1 MIPCGIATPSRL
13 LPHFSSVTR
22 GRLFFNMSKSNLLID
37 ETPIVFQPTLAK
49 LIGLPEAIVLQTLKF
64 WCGQKRSGKVVDD
77 ERWIFNTLE
86 QWREFSFPFWSTR
99 TIGEVFRTLE
109 SMGLIKSQQFD
120 LQAGKAMKYYTI
132 SQSAL
137 TLLTSERADH
147 LEDSSTSIWKILPD
161 HVEDSSRS
169 ARARHIKQ
177 YTEKQTEKQKPLT
190 PLQGE
195 EESSAVASHSS
206 VELNQPNLF
215 PTEITANAKVS
226 FATAHFNDP
235 PKMANA
241 IRAGF
246 KKNPPPR
253 NIPTELDTPEFN
265 TAWNEFLQ
273 HRKEKRAPMTPT
285 AQKNMF
291 GKFTA
296 WGVESAVAAID
307 TAISNGW
314 TGVFEPKE
322 NKSKSKPE
330 RFSNF

>member
-1 MIPCGIATPSRL
+1 
-13 LPHFSSVTR
+13 
-22 GRLFFNMSKSNLLID
+22 MSKSNLLID

-109 SMGLIKSQQFD
+109 SMGLVKSKQFD

-137 TLLTSERADH
+137 TILTSERADH

-177 YTEKQTEKQKPLT
+177 YTEKLTENTKPLT
-190 PLQGE
+190 PFQGE
-195 EESSAVASHSS
+195 EESSAMASHSS
-206 VELNQPNLF
+206 DESTDLF
-215 PTEITANAKVS
+215 PTEITANAKAS
-226 FATAHFNDP
+226 FATAQQNDP
-235 PKMANA
+235 PTNV
-241 IRAGF
+241 RRVTGGRS
-246 KKNPPPR
+246 KNSPPIEKP
-253 NIPTELDTPEFN
+253 IGVSEQVWID
-265 TAWNEFLQ
+265 FLA
-273 HRKEKRAPMTPT
+273 HRKAKRAPLSQT
-285 AQKNMF
+285 AL
-291 GKFTA
+291 
-296 WGVESAVAAID
+296 
-307 TAISNGW
+307 TAIIKEAEKASVSLEEALIVCLTRGW
-314 TGVFEPKE
+314 QGFNAEWMKKTTGFT
-322 NKSKSKPE
+322 KPE
-330 RFSNF
+330 KWCNI

>member
-1 MIPCGIATPSRL
+1 
-13 LPHFSSVTR
+13 
-22 GRLFFNMSKSNLLID
+22 MSKSNLLID

-49 LIGLPEAIVLQTLKF
+49 LIGLPEALVLQTLKF

-109 SMGLIKSQQFD
+109 SMGLVKSKQFD
-120 LQAGKAMKYYTI
+120 LQTGKAMKYYTI

-137 TLLTSERADH
+137 TILTSERADH

-206 VELNQPNLF
+206 TQTNLF
-215 PTEITANAKVS
+215 PTNPSEANASGSANAKLKS
-226 FATAHFNDP
+226 ADGKETAPHC
-235 PKMANA
+235 AA
-241 IRAGF
+241 
-246 KKNPPPR
+246 PPR
-253 NIPTELDTPEFN
+253 NKKSSATQIEKPAGVGEQVWDDFIAL
-265 TAWNEFLQ
+265 
-273 HRKEKRAPMTPT
+273 RKAKRAPLSAT
-285 AQKNMF
+285 ALASIAKEAE
-291 GKFTA
+291 K
-296 WGVESAVAAID
+296 AAMHIEEAL
-307 TAISNGW
+307 TECVTRGW
-314 TGVFEPKE
+314 QSFKAEWMKPKTTT
-322 NKSKSKPE
+322 KPE

>member
-1 MIPCGIATPSRL
+1 MSQGVA
-13 LPHFSSVTR
+13 
-22 GRLFFNMSKSNLLID
+22 FFTMSKSNLLID

-109 SMGLIKSQQFD
+109 SMGLVKSKQFD

-195 EESSAVASHSS
+195 EESSAMASHSS
-206 VELNQPNLF
+206 DESTDLF
-215 PTEITANAKVS
+215 TTEITANAKAS
-226 FATAHFNDP
+226 FATAQQNDP
-235 PKMANA
+235 PTNV
-241 IRAGF
+241 RRVTSGRS
-246 KKNPPPR
+246 KNSPP
-253 NIPTELDTPEFN
+253 IEKPTGVSDQV
-265 TAWNEFLQ
+265 WSDFLSL
-273 HRKEKRAPMTPT
+273 RKAKRAPLSAT
-285 AQKNMF
+285 ALASIAKEAE
-291 GKFTA
+291 K
-296 WGVESAVAAID
+296 AAMHIEEAL
-307 TAISNGW
+307 TECVTRGW
-314 TGVFEPKE
+314 QSFKAEWMKPKTTT
-322 NKSKSKPE
+322 KPE

>member
-1 MIPCGIATPSRL
+1 M
-13 LPHFSSVTR
+13 
-22 GRLFFNMSKSNLLID
+22 ID

-49 LIGLPEAIVLQTLKF
+49 LIGLPEAIVLQTLKY
-64 WCGQKRSGKVVDD
+64 WCGQKRCGKVVDD

-109 SMGLIKSQQFD
+109 SMGLVKSKQFD

-137 TLLTSERADH
+137 TILTSERADH

-161 HVEDSSRS
+161 HLEDSSRS

-190 PLQGE
+190 PFQGE

-206 VELNQPNLF
+206 VDLNQTNLF
-215 PTEITANAKVS
+215 PTNPSEANAS
-226 FATAHFNDP
+226 GSATAKLKSADGKETAPHC
-235 PKMANA
+235 AA
-241 IRAGF
+241 
-246 KKNPPPR
+246 PPR
-253 NIPTELDTPEFN
+253 NKKSSATQIEKPAGVGEQV
-265 TAWNEFLQ
+265 WNDFIAL
-273 HRKEKRAPMTPT
+273 RKAKRAPLSQT
-285 AQKNMF
+285 AL
-291 GKFTA
+291 
-296 WGVESAVAAID
+296 AAILSEAD
-307 TAISNGW
+307 KAMMTLEDALTECVTRGW
-314 TGVFEPKE
+314 QGFKAEWMKPKTTTT
-322 NKSKSKPE
+322 KPE

>member
-1 MIPCGIATPSRL
+1 MVVNHSHA
-13 LPHFSSVTR
+13 SVAAFIR
-22 GRLFFNMSKSNLLID
+22 CHKGSPFFTMSKSNLLID

-49 LIGLPEAIVLQTLKF
+49 LIGLPEAIVLQTLKY
-64 WCGQKRSGKVVDD
+64 WCAQKRCGKVVDD

-137 TLLTSERADH
+137 TILTSERADH

-161 HVEDSSRS
+161 HLEDSSRS

-206 VELNQPNLF
+206 DQSIDLF
-215 PTEITANAKVS
+215 PTEITANAKAS
-226 FATAHFNDP
+226 FATAQRNDP
-235 PKMANA
+235 PTNANA
-241 IRAGF
+241 ITAGF
-246 KKNPPPR
+246 QKNPPPQNKR
-253 NIPTELDTPEFN
+253 STQIEKPSGVSEQV
-265 TAWNEFLQ
+265 WNDFLTL
-273 HRKEKRAPMTPT
+273 RKAKRAPLSAT
-285 AQKNMF
+285 ALATIAKEAEKAAMHIEEALTECVTRGWQSFKAEWI
-291 GKFTA
+291 KPKSAFTQ
-296 WGVESAVAAID
+296 
-307 TAISNGW
+307 
-314 TGVFEPKE
+314 
-322 NKSKSKPE
+322 PE

>member
-1 MIPCGIATPSRL
+1 
-13 LPHFSSVTR
+13 
-22 GRLFFNMSKSNLLID
+22 MSKSNLLID

-109 SMGLIKSQQFD
+109 SMGLVKSKQFD
-120 LQAGKAMKYYTI
+120 LQSGKAMKYYTI

-137 TLLTSERADH
+137 TILTSERADH

-190 PLQGE
+190 PSQGE

-206 VELNQPNLF
+206 VDLNQTNLF
-215 PTEITANAKVS
+215 PTENTANAKES
-226 FATAHFNDP
+226 FATAQRNDP
-235 PKMANA
+235 PTEANA
-241 IRAGF
+241 KTTAARKKSPPKIVDEKFIAELQRLNPDKDVEREAKDAQTWLLSHPDRKYTRGFLANWVIRS
-246 KKNPPPR
+246 KNIINP
-253 NIPTELDTPEFN
+253 D
-265 TAWNEFLQ
+265 
-273 HRKEKRAPMTPT
+273 
-285 AQKNMF
+285 
-291 GKFTA
+291 KFHNNN
-296 WGVESAVAAID
+296 S
-307 TAISNGW
+307 
-314 TGVFEPKE
+314 F
-322 NKSKSKPE
+322 
-330 RFSNF
+330 

>member
-1 MIPCGIATPSRL
+1 
-13 LPHFSSVTR
+13 
-22 GRLFFNMSKSNLLID
+22 MSKSNLLID

-77 ERWIFNTLE
+77 ERWIYNTLE

-109 SMGLIKSQQFD
+109 SMGLIKSKQFD
-120 LQAGKAMKYYTI
+120 LQEGKAMKYYTI

-137 TLLTSERADH
+137 TILTSERADH
-147 LEDSSTSIWKILPD
+147 VEDSSTSIWKILPD

-206 VELNQPNLF
+206 DDLINLF
-215 PTEITANAKVS
+215 PTEITANAKAS
-226 FATAHFNDP
+226 FATAQQNDP
-235 PKMANA
+235 PIEANA
-241 IRAGF
+241 IKPAAR
-246 KKNPPPR
+246 KKSPPKLVDDKFIAELQRLNPDKDVEKEAQKARTWVLANPPR
-253 NIPTELDTPEFN
+253 QLTQKFLA
-265 TAWNEFLQ
+265 AWVI
-273 HRKEKRAPMTPT
+273 RSTT
-285 AQKNMF
+285 
-291 GKFTA
+291 
-296 WGVESAVAAID
+296 
-307 TAISNGW
+307 
-314 TGVFEPKE
+314 
-322 NKSKSKPE
+322 KPE

>member
-1 MIPCGIATPSRL
+1 MRQ
-13 LPHFSSVTR
+13 LPLPVAITR
-22 GRLFFNMSKSNLLID
+22 GRLFVMSKSNLLID

-109 SMGLIKSQQFD
+109 SMGLVKSKQFD

-206 VELNQPNLF
+206 TQTNLF
-215 PTEITANAKVS
+215 PTNPSEANAS
-226 FATAHFNDP
+226 GSATAKLKSADGKETAPHC
-235 PKMANA
+235 AA
-241 IRAGF
+241 
-246 KKNPPPR
+246 PPR
-253 NIPTELDTPEFN
+253 T
-265 TAWNEFLQ
+265 
-273 HRKEKRAPMTPT
+273 RKSR
-285 AQKNMF
+285 
-291 GKFTA
+291 
-296 WGVESAVAAID
+296 
-307 TAISNGW
+307 
-314 TGVFEPKE
+314 EPKLVDE
-322 NKSKSKPE
+322 KFIAELQRLNPDKDVEREVKAAQTWLLSRPDRKYTRGFLANWVIRSKNIINPDKFHNNNS
-330 RFSNF
+330 F

>member
-1 MIPCGIATPSRL
+1 
-13 LPHFSSVTR
+13 
-22 GRLFFNMSKSNLLID
+22 
-37 ETPIVFQPTLAK
+37 
-49 LIGLPEAIVLQTLKF
+49 
-64 WCGQKRSGKVVDD
+64 VDD

-109 SMGLIKSQQFD
+109 SMGLVKSKQFD

-137 TLLTSERADH
+137 TILTSERADH

-195 EESSAVASHSS
+195 EESSAMASHSS

-215 PTEITANAKVS
+215 STNPSEANASGSANAKLKS
-226 FATAHFNDP
+226 ADGKETAPHC
-235 PKMANA
+235 AA
-241 IRAGF
+241 
-246 KKNPPPR
+246 PPR
-253 NIPTELDTPEFN
+253 NKKS
-265 TAWNEFLQ
+265 
-273 HRKEKRAPMTPT
+273 R
-285 AQKNMF
+285 
-291 GKFTA
+291 
-296 WGVESAVAAID
+296 
-307 TAISNGW
+307 
-314 TGVFEPKE
+314 EPKLVDE
-322 NKSKSKPE
+322 KFIAELQTLNPEKDVEAEAKKARTWILANPPRQLTQKFLAAWINRSTNTIKPE